1 MWKKLSCA
9 ILFVIASLP
18 ASGCGRRDQPKKVE
32 GPEGKEVSLNYPR
45 KVEIEAGSTA
55 TVKVSVERKKL
66 EGSTEIVFESLPD
79 GIEIVEKDFTLPASV
94 KEAAYTFKAK
104 EDMAPKA
111 DHVVKVSAKADG
123 LKAGPYDIT
132 LSVKN
137 TVAEFNAKKEEFK
150 KRMADKM
157 KEVDGLISDLQ
168 EKAKDATGDVKA
180 AAEKELENLQARRKA
195 LASRAEE
202 LKSTTKEAW
211 AEFARGVNNS
221 FEELTAG
228 TKKALARFK

>member
-1 MWKKLSCA
+1 MWQKFNFA
-9 ILFVIASLP
+9 LFLVVASLL

-32 GPEGKEVSLNYPR
+32 GPEGKEVTLNYPR

-55 TVKVSVERKKL
+55 TVKVSVERKRL
-66 EGSTEIVFESLPD
+66 EGSTEILFESLPD

-94 KEAAYTFKAK
+94 KEAVYTFKAR
-104 EDMAPKA
+104 EGMPPKT
-111 DHVVKVSAKADG
+111 DHVIKVTAKADG

-137 TVAEFNAKKEEFK
+137 TVAEFNEKKEEFK
-150 KRMADKM
+150 KRMNDKM
-157 KEVDGLISDLQ
+157 KEVDQLIGELQ
-168 EKAKDATGDVKA
+168 EKAKDAKDDAKV

-195 LASRAEE
+195 LASRGEE

-211 AEFARGVNNS
+211 AEFARGVNNG

-228 TKKALARFK
+228 TKKALEKFK